1 MFELQT
7 FPTRNSMST
16 YLQGVKFDTI
26 YFVTPIINYEDKGSK
41 KKRETTRKKN
51 TNINSHPT
59 MFVD

>member
-1 MFELQT
+1 MFQLQT

-26 YFVTPIINYEDKGSK
+26 YFVTAIINYEDKGSK
-41 KKRETTRKKN
+41 EKRETTRKKN